1 MPVGDCIAT
10 FLNPDLHGFQAPHGD
25 VIPPNVL
32 VIVLRPDILV
42 VNGNGHIAFFIEL
55 TCPCQ
60 KNSEYDQVYKQEK
73 YSLLVADLS
82 QKHQMFQ
89 FSVYVSARGSI
100 SEETQARFK
109 AITLKSCDDSKVESQ
124 KVMNMC
130 SKAATCFSIFSTRN
144 EPYWLS
150 SRHGESICRLYYY

>member
-1 MPVGDCIAT
+1 M
-10 FLNPDLHGFQAPHGD
+10 
-25 VIPPNVL
+25 
-32 VIVLRPDILV
+32 DIQL
-42 VNGNGHIAFFIEL
+42 FFIEL

-60 KNSEYDQVYKQEK
+60 KNIEYDHVYKQEK

-109 AITLKSCDDSKVESQ
+109 AITLKSCDDSNVESQ

-144 EPYWLS
+144 EPFWLS
-150 SRHGESICRLYYY
+150 SRHKESIGRLYQIQQMSTRLGNTGEFIKGKQINIRD